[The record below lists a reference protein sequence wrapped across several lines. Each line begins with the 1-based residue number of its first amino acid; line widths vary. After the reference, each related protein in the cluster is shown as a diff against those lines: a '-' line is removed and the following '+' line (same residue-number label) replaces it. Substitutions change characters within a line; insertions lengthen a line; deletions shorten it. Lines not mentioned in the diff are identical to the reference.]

1 MTELPAGASLI
12 DTSLWIEALDRSG
25 APKARSVVRAVVEP
39 GLALVNGLIMAEL
52 LRGAR
57 DTSDFERLQ
66 LLLGATTSLALD
78 RPTWEKAARLGL
90 DLRRA
95 GGIVPTVH
103 LAIAATAMEAGVTVL
118 HMDAHFELIAAHAPL
133 EQIFVQTGNGLAG

>member
-1 MTELPAGASLI
+1 MTILPAGPALI

-25 APKARSVVRAVVEP
+25 ARDARSVVRAVVEP

-57 DTSDFERLQ
+57 DRSDFERLE
-66 LLLGATTSLALD
+66 LLLGATTSLVLD
-78 RPTWEKAARLGL
+78 RPAWERAARLGY

-95 GGIVPTVH
+95 GVNVPTVD
-103 LAIAATAMEAGVTVL
+103 LAIAASAMEAGVTLL
-118 HMDAHFELIAAHAPL
+118 HMDAHFELIATHAPL
-133 EQIFVQTGNGLAG
+133 EQVFVQAR

>member
-1 MTELPAGASLI
+1 MTVLPASPGLI
-12 DTSLWIEALDRSG
+12 DTSLWIEAFDRSG
-25 APKARSVVRAVVEP
+25 TPEARRVVRAVVEP

-57 DTSDFERLQ
+57 DRSDFERLE

-78 RPTWEKAARLGL
+78 RPTWERAARLGF

-95 GGIVPTVH
+95 GVTVPTVD
-103 LAIAATAMEAGVTVL
+103 LIIAASAMEAGVTLL
-118 HMDAHFELIAAHAPL
+118 HMDAHFESIAAHVPL
-133 EQIFVQTGNGLAG
+133 KQVFVQAP

>member
-1 MTELPAGASLI
+1 MTEIPAGPALI

-25 APKARSVVRAVVEP
+25 APDARGVVRAVVEP

-66 LLLGATTSLALD
+66 LVLEATTDLALD
-78 RPTWEKAARLGL
+78 RPTWKRAARLGF

-95 GGIVPTVH
+95 GVTVPTVD
-103 LAIAATAMEAGVTVL
+103 LAIAASAMEAGVTLL
-118 HMDAHFELIAAHAPL
+118 HMDAHFELIAVHAPL
-133 EQIFVQTGNGLAG
+133 NQMYVQAG

>member
-1 MTELPAGASLI
+1 MTELPAGPALI
-12 DTSLWIEALDRSG
+12 DTSLWIQAFDRSG
-25 APKARSVVRAVVEP
+25 SSEARRVVRAVVEP

-57 DTSDFERLQ
+57 DRSDFERLE

-78 RPTWEKAARLGL
+78 SYTWERAARLGF

-95 GGIVPTVH
+95 GASVPTVD
-103 LAIAATAMEAGVTVL
+103 LAIAASAMEAGVTLL
-118 HMDAHFELIAAHAPL
+118 HMDVHFDMIAGHAML
-133 EQIFVQTGNGLAG
+133 EQVFVQTG